1 MNEYVLSA
9 IAAVLFA
16 GATALVLLPLAR
28 RIPALLE
35 LRWQQEVEEH
45 IAHQHDEK
53 SRIELPG
60 YPPYAIVAIGA
71 VLGFISLTAYGF
83 NAEGAAACVFFF
95 SLLLLLAI
103 NVKHALLPDMVVLPA
118 LWAALLFHSFTGHA
132 AEHLY
137 GAVAGYVAPFLLMF
151 VTKLVTRAEVIG
163 RGDMK
168 ALAMAGAWFGLA
180 ALPIL
185 LGAFLVSA
193 IAYAILTK
201 LTSRDPGLA
210 PTGPAHLAAS
220 LVFLLYARGF

>member
-9 IAAVLFA
+9 IAAAFFA

-45 IAHQHDEK
+45 MAHQRDGISH
-53 SRIELPG
+53 IELSG

-71 VLGFISLTAYGF
+71 VLGFVSLTAYGF

-118 LWAALLFHSFTGHA
+118 MWAALLFHAFTGHA
-132 AEHLY
+132 TEHLY
-137 GAVAGYVAPFLLMF
+137 GAVAGYAAPFLLML
-151 VTKLVTRAEVIG
+151 VMKRVTRAEAIG

-180 ALPIL
+180 AVPVL

-193 IAYAILTK
+193 VAYAILAK
-201 LTSRDPGLA
+201 LIRQGSDLV

-220 LVFLLYARGF
+220 LAFLLYARGL

>member
-1 MNEYVLSA
+1 M
-9 IAAVLFA
+9 
-16 GATALVLLPLAR
+16 
-28 RIPALLE
+28 
-35 LRWQQEVEEH
+35 
-45 IAHQHDEK
+45 AHQRDGISH
-53 SRIELPG
+53 IELSG

-71 VLGFISLTAYGF
+71 VLGFVSLTAYGF

-118 LWAALLFHSFTGHA
+118 MWAALLFHAFTGHA
-132 AEHLY
+132 TEHLY
-137 GAVAGYVAPFLLMF
+137 GAVAGYAAPFLLML
-151 VTKLVTRAEVIG
+151 VMKRVTRAEAIG

-180 ALPIL
+180 AVPVL

-193 IAYAILTK
+193 VAYAILAK
-201 LTSRDPGLA
+201 LIRQGSDLV

-220 LVFLLYARGF
+220 LAFLLYARGL